1 MLPIYAITI
10 FLCLSSLVVGEAILR
25 ICGYPARTH
34 LAAPVGFS
42 ALVVLASAVL
52 WLPGHRTTAGV
63 IIVLVT
69 VGAAARL
76 TRERRRPDITALITA
91 LLTLAAVSI
100 PFAVN
105 RHVGIFGVSID
116 DDFAAHFAWAGSL
129 FKTTP
134 GASIF
139 PGYPLG
145 PHMLAASL
153 AGLFGTSVEPPF
165 TAILLAVP
173 VLVALTA
180 QSVLRGMSTGA
191 RVIGGLV
198 VGLPYLVAIHL
209 GEGSFKELMMGLILI
224 GVVLTMRQLA
234 LNADWNLRRAVA
246 PGILLAAALLIY
258 GRTGA
263 LWPVAAVGLWA
274 AATLA
279 QAKIMPSGTMI
290 RSAAAFVGVTALCA
304 FVGSVSEVGRLIH
317 FSGGVP
323 GGNVPTYTSPFEVL
337 GVWFSGDF
345 RTAPS
350 DVFAAGLLIGIVIAI
365 AIYAMGWWLRRRD
378 LAIPMA
384 AVGSLVIYIV
394 VRGRTGP
401 YLTSKALVMAAPP
414 TMLGLVVP
422 LLSAWRAEARRSL
435 SRMAVAVAGI
445 GFAAAALW
453 SSGFALRYARVG
465 SDEHANELNSIRAI
479 VRGKPTL
486 DLVPNSFA
494 FWELRGAKL
503 SSPTPYGSNSVIP
516 FTLRKPLIPGGS
528 VDVDSVSPS
537 SLDSFRYLVTTTSQY
552 ASEMPAN
559 WRLTATSRNFELW
572 KRAGATPSRDIL
584 PSEGAAPGAVLNCGT
599 TEGRALSRS
608 KGVAGVWATPPIGPS
623 VGWQIGATVIPST
636 PEGFVGALSGS
647 VLTQTLRLPLGRWE
661 ISLPYQSVADLYLIA
676 GNLRAIIPSDLI
688 NYGAYWRVGDITSTG
703 APIGVTLRL
712 QKMRFDAAEQ
722 PEAIGGLVAVRLPRI
737 VEQVP
742 LHRACGRYVDWY
754 TQ

>member
-25 ICGYPARTH
+25 VCGYPVRTH

-42 ALVVLASAVL
+42 ALVVLASAVF
-52 WLPGHRTTAGV
+52 WLPGRPTTAGV
-63 IIVLVT
+63 ILALVAG
-69 VGAAARL
+69 GAIARL
-76 TRERRRPDITALITA
+76 TRERQRPDIAALTAA

-100 PFAVN
+100 PFVVN

-116 DDFAAHFAWAGSL
+116 DDFAAHFAWASSL
-129 FKTTP
+129 FESTP

-145 PHMLAASL
+145 PHILAASL
-153 AGLFGTSVEPPF
+153 AGLFGTSVEPSF

-173 VLVALTA
+173 VLVALTV
-180 QSVLRGMSTGA
+180 QSVLKGMSIGA

-198 VGLPYLVAIHL
+198 VGLPYLVAVHL
-209 GEGSFKELMMGLILI
+209 GEGSFKELVMGLILLGI
-224 GVVLTMRQLA
+224 VLTMRQLA
-234 LNADWNLRRAVA
+234 LNDDWNLRRAVA
-246 PGILLAAALLIY
+246 PGIMLAATLLTY
-258 GRTGA
+258 GRAGA
-263 LWPVAAVGLWA
+263 VWPLAAVGLWA
-274 AATLA
+274 VATLA
-279 QAKIMPSGTMI
+279 QAKLIPSRAMI
-290 RSAAAFVGVTALCA
+290 RRAAAFVGVAVLCA
-304 FVGSVSEVGRLIH
+304 FVGSVSEIGRLIH

-345 RTAPS
+345 RSPPS

-384 AVGSLVIYIV
+384 ALGSLLIYIV
-394 VRGRTGP
+394 VRERTGP
-401 YLTSKALVMAAPP
+401 YLTSKALVIAASP
-414 TMLGLVVP
+414 TMLSLIVP
-422 LLSAWRAEARRSL
+422 LLGTWRVEAKKSPR
-435 SRMAVAVAGI
+435 RMAVAAAGI
-445 GFAAAALW
+445 GFAAVALS

-465 SDEHANELNSIRAI
+465 SDEHANELSSIRAI
-479 VRGKPTL
+479 VRGQPTL
-486 DLVPNSFA
+486 DLVPDHFA
-494 FWELRGAKL
+494 FWQLRGARL

-516 FTLRKPLIPGGS
+516 FTLRKPLVPGGS

-559 WRLTATSRNFELW
+559 WRLTASSRNFELW
-572 KRAGATPSRDIL
+572 KRTGVTPSRGIL
-584 PSEGAAPGAVLNCGT
+584 PSEGTAPGAVLNCGT
-599 TEGRALSRS
+599 TEGRALSHS

-623 VGWQIGATVIPST
+623 VGWQIGATVVPSA
-636 PEGFVGALSGS
+636 PEGFVGAPSGS
-647 VLTQTLRLPLGRWE
+647 VLTQTLALPPGRWE
-661 ISLPYQSVADLYLIA
+661 ISLPYQSVADLYLIV
-676 GNLRAIIPSDLI
+676 GNLRAIIPSNL
-688 NYGAYWRVGDITSTG
+688 NLYGPYWRVGEVTSTG

-722 PEAIGGLVAVRLPRI
+722 LEAIGGLVAVRLPRI
-737 VEQVP
+737 VEQVS
-742 LHRACGRYVDWY
+742 LRHACGRYVDWY

>member
-25 ICGYPARTH
+25 ICGYPVRTY
-34 LAAPVGFS
+34 LAAPVGLS

-52 WLPGHRTTAGV
+52 WLPGRPTTAGV
-63 IIVLVT
+63 ILALVT
-69 VGAAARL
+69 VGAAATL
-76 TRERRRPDITALITA
+76 TRERQRLDIAALIAA

-100 PFAVN
+100 PFVVN

-116 DDFAAHFAWAGSL
+116 DDFAAHLTWASSL
-129 FKTTP
+129 FESTP
-134 GASIF
+134 GALIF

-145 PHMLAASL
+145 PHTLAASL

-173 VLVALTA
+173 VLVALTV
-180 QSVLRGMSTGA
+180 QSVLKGMSIGA

-198 VGLPYLVAIHL
+198 VGLPYLVAVHL
-209 GEGSFKELMMGLILI
+209 GEGSFKELMMGLILLGI
-224 GVVLTMRQLA
+224 VLTMRQLA

-246 PGILLAAALLIY
+246 PGIMLAATLLIY
-258 GRTGA
+258 GRAGA
-263 LWPVAAVGLWA
+263 VWPLAVVGLWA

-279 QAKIMPSGTMI
+279 QNKLIPSRAMI
-290 RSAAAFVGVTALCA
+290 RRAAAFAGVAVLCA

-337 GVWFSGDF
+337 GVWFSSDF
-345 RTAPS
+345 RAAPS

-365 AIYAMGWWLRRRD
+365 AIYAIGWWLRRRD

-384 AVGSLVIYIV
+384 AIGSLLIYIV
-394 VRGRTGP
+394 VRERTGP
-401 YLTSKALVMAAPP
+401 YLTSKALVIAACP
-414 TMLGLVVP
+414 TMLSLIVP
-422 LLSAWRAEARRSL
+422 LLSTWRVEAKRSPR
-435 SRMAVAVAGI
+435 RMAVAAAGI
-445 GFAAAALW
+445 GFAAVALW

-465 SDEHANELNSIRAI
+465 SDEHANELSSIRAI
-479 VRGKPTL
+479 VRGQRTL
-486 DLVPNSFA
+486 DLVPDDFA
-494 FWELRGAKL
+494 FWQLRGAKL
-503 SSPTPYGSNSVIP
+503 SSPTPYGSSSVIP
-516 FTLRKPLIPGGS
+516 FTMRKPLIPGGT

-559 WRLTATSRNFELW
+559 WRPTVTSRNFELW
-572 KRAGATPSRDIL
+572 KRTGATPSRGIL

-623 VGWQIGATVIPST
+623 VGWQIGATVIPSS
-636 PEGFVGALSGS
+636 PEGFVGASSGS
-647 VLTQTLRLPLGRWE
+647 VLTQTIALPPGRWE

-676 GNLRAIIPSDLI
+676 GNLRAIIPPNL
-688 NYGAYWRVGDITSTG
+688 NLYGPYWRVGEVTSTG
-703 APIGVTLRL
+703 APIDVTLRL

-722 PEAIGGLVAVRLPRI
+722 LEAIGGLVAVRLPRV

-742 LHRACGRYVDWY
+742 LRRACGRYVDWY